1 MIIAWLSIDSGLGFW
16 DPMPSAILL
25 GPFSNKLRPRPL
37 EAFETQLA
45 SVAFFAQSSKKGLPV
60 TAFLSHGLGSIHAS
74 LKFHALLSDC
84 AQDFSGGRAIES
96 DAISRAIRRFKGQT
110 YNYAGTTVPCR
121 SSASVANHFR

>member
-1 MIIAWLSIDSGLGFW
+1 MLIAWLSIDSGLGFW

-45 SVAFFAQSSKKGLPV
+45 STV
-60 TAFLSHGLGSIHAS
+60 FLSHGLGSIHAS
-74 LKFHALLSDC
+74 LRFHALLSDC

-96 DAISRAIRRFKGQT
+96 DAISRAIRRFEGQT